1 MSLIKLE
8 NVSKH
13 YSGGDETVKA
23 LDGISFTIEK
33 GDFVAVCGASGSGKS
48 TLLNILGI
56 LSTPTSGSVIIDD
69 IDVFSLGTE
78 KKSDFRS
85 DYLGFIFQGFQLVP
99 YLTAL
104 ENVMLPLAIT
114 SGKNTEK
121 RKKALDML
129 DHVGILKKANK
140 LPNQLS
146 GGENQR
152 VAIARAL
159 VNEPDILLADELT
172 GNLDSKNSKEVMS
185 LLVELSKKG
194 KTIVMVTHE
203 KTIAQYA
210 GTSINLFD
218 GCIKEKIQNGTGVLK

>member
-1 MSLIKLE
+1 MPLIKLD

-13 YSGGDETVKA
+13 YTGGDEIVKA
-23 LDGISFTIEK
+23 LDEVSMTIEK

-56 LSTPTSGSVIIDD
+56 LSTPTAGSVIIDE
-69 IDVFSLGTE
+69 IDVYALGTE

-99 YLTAL
+99 YLTAC

-114 SGKNTEK
+114 SGKNNDK

-129 DHVGILKKANK
+129 DHVGILNKAHK

-159 VNEPDILLADELT
+159 VNEPEILLADELT
-172 GNLDSKNSKEVMS
+172 GNLDSKNSEEVMN
-185 LLVELSKKG
+185 LLVDLSKKG
-194 KTIVMVTHE
+194 KTIIMVTHE
-203 KTIAQYA
+203 KSIAQYA
-210 GTSINLFD
+210 GITINLFD
-218 GCIKEKIQNGTGVLK
+218 GMIKEKIQNGTGVLK

>member
-1 MSLIKLE
+1 MALIKLN

-13 YSGGDETVKA
+13 YCEGEETVKA
-23 LDGISFTIEK
+23 LNDVNLSIK
-33 GDFVAVCGASGSGKS
+33 RGDFVAVCGPSGSGKS

-56 LSTPTSGSVIIDD
+56 LSTPTGGSVMIDE
-69 IDVFSLGTE
+69 IDVFNLGTE

-85 DYLGFIFQGFQLVP
+85 DYIGFIFQGFQLVP
-99 YLTAL
+99 YLTAI

-114 SGKNTEK
+114 SGKKSEK
-121 RKKALDML
+121 TQKALDML
-129 DHVGILKKANK
+129 DHVGIKHKAGK

-159 VNEPDILLADELT
+159 VNEPEILLADELT
-172 GNLDSKNSKEVMS
+172 GNLDSKNSEEVMN

-194 KTIVMVTHE
+194 KTIIMVTHE
-203 KTIAQYA
+203 KTIAYYA
-210 GTSINLFD
+210 DTSIHLFD
-218 GCIKEKIQNGTGVLK
+218 GEIKETIKNNGGVLK